1 MAEQTLRER
10 ACRFVDCPAEKSSA
24 AKFHDPECNELLAE
38 FTAAVGAIKHDV
50 IQAAFRP
57 EPMCRDC
64 ADENGRCPNNDMRLC
79 DPYEAVLEQLRSEA
93 SAVAQYKARKRGA
106 LQP

>member
-38 FTAAVGAIKHDV
+38 FTAAVE
-50 IQAAFRP
+50 QER
-57 EPMCRDC
+57 ERC
-64 ADENGRCPNNDMRLC
+64 AKVAENLYQRGQIGPDI
-79 DPYEAVLEQLRSEA
+79 A
-93 SAVAQYKARKRGA
+93 SAIRD
-106 LQP
+106 QP